1 MCMKGFSI
9 KIGHTTKAP
18 AKRGKDSAKRAA
30 PPPHGDDTA
39 QFKLIV
45 EHY

>member
-1 MCMKGFSI
+1 MREGFSI

-18 AKRGKDSAKRAA
+18 QNTKKIARKRAA

-45 EHY
+45 ERS